1 MMNKEFVSGIDAY
14 QKSIGKKRNKI
25 SNKRKVVLAKRIC
38 PYCRSEAPYSH
49 VRMFCEDCGRK
60 LVDFVIRDSKGE
72 TR

>member
-38 PYCRSEAPYSH
+38 PYCRSEAPYSST
-49 VRMFCEDCGRK
+49 RMFCEDCGRK